1 MDKESF
7 KRGVEASLKS
17 RDTEEF
23 IDIHFHRPLGYL
35 WALLFKRMG
44 VHPNTVSIASIF
56 IGVASGWM
64 FYYDNLWLNALGMF
78 LLVWADTFDS
88 ADGQLARMTNKKT
101 AVGRMLDGFSSELWF
116 VSIYA
121 FICLRLTP
129 EWGIWIWILAAVSG
143 LICHAKQAALAD
155 YYRNMHL
162 LFLKG
167 KSGSELD
174 NYETEKQ
181 KYNSLTWKNDFSAKL
196 FQFFYVNYTHSQEQM
211 IPKCQRF
218 LTLLNTKY
226 GEELPQ
232 SLRDEFRQMSK
243 PLMKY
248 TNILSFNTR
257 AIALF
262 VSIFM
267 KMPWLYFIFEI
278 VVLNVLFFYMRY
290 RHETICKTLYEQLT
304 SVDGEK

>member
-1 MDKESF
+1 
-7 KRGVEASLKS
+7 
-17 RDTEEF
+17 
-23 IDIHFHRPLGYL
+23 
-35 WALLFKRMG
+35 
-44 VHPNTVSIASIF
+44 
-56 IGVASGWM
+56 
-64 FYYDNLWLNALGMF
+64 
-78 LLVWADTFDS
+78 
-88 ADGQLARMTNKKT
+88 QLARMTNKKT